1 MDHMLTTERQGDQD
15 LQAAADAGGHIIAW
29 ADDWEVSGVQEEQ
42 YEITVPT
49 VADRI
54 AQTVVALRLE
64 ARAESIFHPDSSA
77 VGLRGLR
84 AGCATSSVG
93 VGWGEEGH
101 GGFGFRLSQRG
112 ALRGSMGQAASDGV
126 DGDAFVRGIGAAGPV
141 EGRHPCA
148 ACVVQ
153 ADQSP
158 FVVGN
163 RAAGAAALGR

>member
-93 VGWGEEGH
+93 S
-101 GGFGFRLSQRG
+101 GGVRR
-112 ALRGSMGQAASDGV
+112 AMEASDFGYHSGEHSGGRCARPPRMASMV
-126 DGDAFVRGIGAAGPV
+126 MPSFAA
-141 EGRHPCA
+141 
-148 ACVVQ
+148 
-153 ADQSP
+153 
-158 FVVGN
+158 
-163 RAAGAAALGR
+163 